1 MAGLL
6 EALAAFVTEMDWDA
20 VPEKEK
26 AWARLAFCDFMAVA
40 MAGASMPVAQNV
52 RKFLALRPT
61 VGRSVL
67 MGTPE
72 RTDAVG
78 AALFNGTAS
87 HALDY
92 DDVSWTTIGHPTVSV
107 APAAL
112 ACAQEAGADGRAL
125 LLSYVAG
132 VEVMHQIARWTMPTL
147 SERGWHTTPAYGV
160 FGAAA
165 AACRLYGATAEQTVN
180 ALAIAASRAGG
191 VRGNFGTQTKALHA
205 GLSASMGNECAKL
218 ALCGVT
224 GCPDVIEKADGF
236 AQCFAAP
243 LQDAAPDIGASWDL
257 AEHGLV
263 FKQYPCCSGSHPAND
278 VWDAFVRER
287 DLHAEDI
294 DRIEAGVS
302 LLSPRELNCHRPQDA
317 VAAKFSLEYALASRV
332 VFGPIRIASF
342 TDEKVRNAR
351 IQALM
356 ARVRVAIDPELARQG
371 FIGTAPVRLK
381 VVLKTGEVVRLSS
394 DLAEGNPEKP
404 LTEEKRRRKF
414 EDCLKHGGAETLI
427 ELWWQ
432 ALQAVDETDA
442 DFVAALGRLPDA
454 C

>member
-6 EALAAFVTEMDWDA
+6 EALASFVTEIDWDA

-26 AWARLAFCDFMAVA
+26 AWARLAFCDFTAVA
-40 MAGASMPVAQNV
+40 MAGAGMPVAQNV
-52 RKFLALRPT
+52 KKFLAARPT
-61 VGRSVL
+61 TGRSVL
-67 MGTPE
+67 MGMAE
-72 RTDAVG
+72 KMDAAN

-92 DDVSWTTIGHPTVSV
+92 DDVSWTTIGHPTVAV
-107 APAAL
+107 APAAM
-112 ACAQEAGADGRAL
+112 ACSQEAGVDGRTML
-125 LLSYVAG
+125 LAYVAG
-132 VEVMHQIARWTMPTL
+132 VEVMHQLARWTMPVL
-147 SERGWHTTPAYGV
+147 SERGWHTTPVYGV

-165 AACRLYGATAEQTVN
+165 ATSLVYGATKDETLQ

-205 GLSASMGNECAKL
+205 GLSASTGIECAKL

-224 GCPDVIEKADGF
+224 GSPGVIEKADGF

-243 LQDAAPDIGASWDL
+243 LQNAAPDIGVAWDL

-263 FKQYPCCSGSHPAND
+263 FKQYPCCSGSHPTND

-287 DLHAEDI
+287 DLHADDI
-294 DRIEAGVS
+294 ECIEAGVS

-342 TDEKVRNAR
+342 TDEKVRDAR
-351 IQALM
+351 VQALM
-356 ARVRVAIDPELARQG
+356 ARVQVAIDPELAKLG

-381 VVLKTGEVVRLSS
+381 VVLKTGEVVRLAS

-404 LTEEKRRRKF
+404 LSEEKRRRKF
-414 EDCLKHGGAETLI
+414 EDCLKHGGAEALI
-427 ELWWQ
+427 EPWWQ
-432 ALQAVDETDA
+432 ALQAVDEADA
-442 DFVAALGRLPDA
+442 DFVASLGGL
-454 C
+454 

>member
-6 EALAAFVTEMDWDA
+6 EALASFVTEIDWDA

-26 AWARLAFCDFMAVA
+26 AWARLAFCDFTAVA
-40 MAGASMPVAQNV
+40 MAGAGMPVAQNV
-52 RKFLALRPT
+52 RKFLAARPT

-67 MGTPE
+67 MGSPE
-72 RTDAVG
+72 RTDAAS

-112 ACAQEAGADGRAL
+112 ACAQEVGADGRTM

-132 VEVMHQIARWTMPTL
+132 VEVMHQIARWTMPAL

-160 FGAAA
+160 FGVAAA
-165 AACRLYGATAEQTVN
+165 AALAYGATKDETVH

-205 GLSASMGNECAKL
+205 GLSASMGIECAKL
-218 ALCGVT
+218 ARCGVT
-224 GCPDVIEKADGF
+224 GSPDVIEKADGF
-236 AQCFAAP
+236 AQCFADA
-243 LQDAAPDIGASWDL
+243 LQDAKTDIGVTWDL

-263 FKQYPCCSGSHPAND
+263 LKQYPCCSGSHPAND

-287 DLHAEDI
+287 GLCADDI
-294 DRIEAGVS
+294 ERIEAGVS

-332 VFGPIRIASF
+332 VFGPIGIALF
-342 TDEKVRNAR
+342 TDEKVRDAR
-351 IQALM
+351 VQALM
-356 ARVRVAIDPELARQG
+356 AKVKVAIDPELARLG

-381 VVLKTGEVVRLSS
+381 VVLKTGEEVRLAS

-404 LTEEKRRRKF
+404 LSEVKRRRKF
-414 EDCLKHGGAETLI
+414 EDCLRHGGAEAQI
-427 ELWWQ
+427 EPWWR
-432 ALQAVDETDA
+432 ALQAVDEADA
-442 DFVAALGRLPDA
+442 DFVVSLGGL
-454 C
+454 